1 MQNPLLKFI
10 EIFISFLLPIAVS
23 LFVVVRS
30 VLLARRNNKIVNW
43 IIALSITLVVIYS
56 NYILGV
62 IYFEN
67 AWPTFLPHIGIG
79 VSLIVYLIQY
89 IINKKCPLSATNYSH
104 LG

>member
-1 MQNPLLKFI
+1 MQNLLLKFI
-10 EIFISFLLPIAVS
+10 EIFILFLLPIAVS

-30 VLLARRNNKIVNW
+30 VLLARRNNKIVNR
-43 IIALSITLVVIYS
+43 IITLSITLIVIYS

-79 VSLIVYLIQY
+79 VSVIVYLIQY
-89 IINKKCPLSATNYSH
+89 IINKKISVTSH
-104 LG
+104 